1 MTLVASTVLGTLEVR
16 HVVLQSAAE
25 ADPLARAA
33 KLTISACCALMVWL
47 AGSDAPSRRDR
58 SLMALV
64 FACFLTGD
72 VAFAADRVASGVA
85 AFLIG
90 HLVLLVRNGTGLGRY
105 LRARAYESHRTRLT
119 GVLAVSVLLTSALM
133 GGALQPLGAGSP
145 HFPEV
150 VAYGIVFSAGLAIA
164 WAAPLIDHFSRTEA
178 RCIACGMSFLYLSD
192 FTVGMEILAPQP
204 AAPVLNLAIWIFY
217 VPGLLFLVRCAY
229 RRIPA
234 LGRSTC

>member
-16 HVVLQSAAE
+16 HVVVESAAE
-25 ADPLARAA
+25 ADPLARAL
-33 KLTISACCALMVWL
+33 KLGISACCALMVWL
-47 AGSDAPSRRDR
+47 AGSDASSRRDG

-119 GVLAVSVLLTSALM
+119 GVIGVPVLLTSALV
-133 GGALQPLGAGSP
+133 GVVLRPLGAGSP
-145 HFPEV
+145 RFPEV
-150 VAYGIVFSAGLAIA
+150 VAYAIVLGAGLAMA
-164 WAAPLIDHFSRTEA
+164 WAVPLIDHFPRTEG
-178 RCIACGMSFLYLSD
+178 RCIARGVSFLYLCD

-217 VPGLLFLVRCAY
+217 VPGLLFLVRSAY

-234 LGRSTC
+234 PGGSTC